1 MTSPSSRPEACT
13 IRDLLT
19 RNAGQWPERV
29 MLRFDSGEQYTA
41 ARLLEE
47 TRLLAGNLLRLGV
60 RRQEPVL
67 VWLPNSPLSVLLLL
81 ALNYLGA
88 IYVPINTAY
97 RGNLLRHVISN
108 AGARLMLADGRLIER
123 LADVERGDLERLV
136 IAGEERLGT
145 GDLEQLPVDIL
156 YQQNSDPTGLEDI
169 ETAPWDT
176 QAVIFT
182 SGTTG
187 PSKGVLC
194 SYRHLYTAAIE
205 FRHVGP
211 GDCNLVA
218 LPMFHVGGILG
229 LLFALIHGG
238 CAAFV
243 ERFSTS
249 RFWQT
254 VDEMQVTTVGLLG
267 AMVQYLMQQ
276 PPGDRDRQHGVKTA
290 VIAPFSDDA
299 LAFADRF
306 GIDVYTEFNMTELS
320 VPLYAGPNPTVR
332 GTCGKPRQGVELRIV
347 DEHDM
352 PVPVG
357 ETGELILRADEPWT
371 LSHGYLNNPEATAS
385 TWRNGWFHTGDLF
398 YRDPE
403 NNHFFVDRLK
413 DAIRRRGEN
422 ISSFEVE
429 EELLAHPAIR
439 EAAVVAVA
447 GDGGEDEILAVLV
460 TDDGSPPDLKALT
473 DFLQQRM
480 AHFMVPRYFRVLDAL
495 PKTPTQKI
503 EKHVLRSEG
512 LTPDCLDRE
521 SLGLILKSERLT
533 GQ

>member
-1 MTSPSSRPEACT
+1 MTSPSRPVACT
-13 IRDLLT
+13 IRDLLA
-19 RNAGQWPERV
+19 RNARQWPDRV
-29 MLRFDSGEQYTA
+29 MVRFDSGEQYTA
-41 ARLLEE
+41 DRLLEE
-47 TRLLAGNLLRLGV
+47 TRRLASGLLRLGV
-60 RRQEPVL
+60 RRQETVL

-81 ALNYLGA
+81 ALNYIGA

-97 RGNLLRHVISN
+97 RGNLLRHVINN
-108 AGARLMLADGRLIER
+108 AGARLMLADGRLVER
-123 LADVERGDLERLV
+123 LADMERGDLKRLV
-136 IAGEERLGT
+136 IAGEERLAID
-145 GDLEQLPVDIL
+145 DLEQLPVDIL
-156 YQQNSDPTGLEDI
+156 RQHGTDPSVLEDI

-211 GDCNLVA
+211 GDCSLVA

-254 VDEMQVTTVGLLG
+254 VEEMQVTTVGLLG

-276 PPGDRDRQHGVKTA
+276 PPTDLDRQHAVKTA

-347 DEHDM
+347 DEHDI
-352 PVPVG
+352 PVPMG
-357 ETGELILRADEPWT
+357 ETGELVVRTDEPWT
-371 LSHGYLNNPEATAS
+371 LSHGYLNNPEATARS
-385 TWRNGWFHTGDLF
+385 WRNGWFHTGDLF
-398 YRDPE
+398 YRDE
-403 NNHFFVDRLK
+403 ADNHFFVDRLK

-429 EELLAHPAIR
+429 EELLAHSGIR
-439 EAAVVAVA
+439 EAAVVAVP

-460 TDDGSPPDLKALT
+460 TDDGNLPDLKELT
-473 DFLQQRM
+473 GFLQKRM
-480 AHFMVPRYFRVLDAL
+480 AHFMVPRYFRVLHAL

-521 SLGLILKSERLT
+521 ALGLVLKSERLT
-533 GQ
+533 GE